1 MSGCDTFQPEASK
14 LSLPFETMKT
24 LTPSLSAS
32 ARAPWL
38 RHSWLGL
45 LALLF
50 SSCAVMFVAPY
61 DEFTDRA
68 LYDLHLKTSA
78 FVARASATGASYAE
92 SAGFYQEAIATVN
105 AIRSRAEMQPRNE
118 NETNLL
124 NQLEDQYKRLA
135 AKHRLGPLQPSLAGS
150 LEFSFRKLTRAQLA
164 KKRSLKTGAE
174 TESGATTPP

>member
-1 MSGCDTFQPEASK
+1 ME
-14 LSLPFETMKT
+14 T
-24 LTPSLSAS
+24 LTPCLPPS
-32 ARAPWL
+32 ARAAWL
-38 RHSWLGL
+38 RHSSLGL

-78 FVARASATGASYAE
+78 FIARASATKASYAE
-92 SAGFYQEAIATVN
+92 SAGFYQESIATVN
-105 AIRSRAEMQPRNE
+105 AIRSRAEMQPKNE

-124 NQLEDQYKRLA
+124 KQLADQYERLA
-135 AKHRLGPLQPSLAGS
+135 TKHRLGPLQPSLAGS

-164 KKRSLKTGAE
+164 KKRSLK
-174 TESGATTPP
+174 SGAGSEPAASNPPP

>member
-1 MSGCDTFQPEASK
+1 MDTYA
-14 LSLPFETMKT
+14 
-24 LTPSLSAS
+24 PSLSTSSLAL
-32 ARAPWL
+32 WV

-68 LYDLHLKTSA
+68 LYDLHLKTST

-92 SAGFYQEAIATVN
+92 SAPFYQEAIATVRT
-105 AIRSRAEMQPRNE
+105 IRSRAEMQLRNE

-124 NQLEDQYKRLA
+124 LQLEDQYKRLA
-135 AKHRLGPLQPSLAGS
+135 EKHRLGSLQPSLAGS
-150 LEFSFRKLTRAQLA
+150 LEFSFRKLTRAELA
-164 KKRSLKTGAE
+164 KKRSLKTSAV
-174 TESGATTPP
+174 TENAAPNPQ

>member
-1 MSGCDTFQPEASK
+1 
-14 LSLPFETMKT
+14 MKT
-24 LTPSLSAS
+24 FTPSLPAS
-32 ARAPWL
+32 ARASWL
-38 RHSWLGL
+38 RHWWLGL

-50 SSCAVMFVAPY
+50 SSCAVIFVAPY

-78 FVARASATGASYAE
+78 FIARASATGASYAE
-92 SAGFYQEAIATVN
+92 SAAFYQEAIATVN

-118 NETNLL
+118 NETSLL

-150 LEFSFRKLTRAQLA
+150 LEFSFRELTRAQLA
-164 KKRSLKTGAE
+164 KKRSLKTGAK
-174 TESGATTPP
+174 TKSAATSSP

>member
-1 MSGCDTFQPEASK
+1 MESFTSF
-14 LSLPFETMKT
+14 LPAATRT
-24 LTPSLSAS
+24 
-32 ARAPWL
+32 PWL
-38 RHSWLGL
+38 RHAWLGL

-50 SSCAVMFVAPY
+50 SGCAVMFVAPY

-78 FVARASATGASYAE
+78 FIARASATGASYAD
-92 SAGFYQEAIATVN
+92 SAAFYQEAIATVG

-124 NQLEDQYKRLA
+124 NQLEDQYRRLA
-135 AKHRLGPLQPSLAGS
+135 AKHRLGPIRPSLAGS

-164 KKRSLKTGAE
+164 KKRSLKTGAD
-174 TESGATTPP
+174 TENAAPPQ